1 MSQTDKVV
9 TDEQL
14 RADIPASEGENDS
27 DDDETLDE
35 ILRAQREAKIR
46 ERKQQEESAAVQ
58 EIIAR
63 LHSSSSPVMS
73 TITPGKST
81 VTPGKS
87 TVTPQKRRSLV
98 DEVEILSSGGVW
110 TGLAKR
116 RKTSTV
122 LPAPS
127 TSQPA
132 IAKREGRPPKN
143 TICTLTLPK

>member
-1 MSQTDKVV
+1 MTKRLTKSCELNEKL
-9 TDEQL
+9 EF
-14 RADIPASEGENDS
+14 GNENS
-27 DDDETLDE
+27 
-35 ILRAQREAKIR
+35 K
-46 ERKQQEESAAVQ
+46 K
-58 EIIAR
+58 
-63 LHSSSSPVMS
+63 M
-73 TITPGKST
+73 KST
-81 VTPGKS
+81 VTPGRS

-98 DEVEILSSGGVW
+98 DEVEILSSSGEW

-143 TICTLTLPK
+143 TIRTLTLPK